1 LSRRLNP
8 LAFVGPGLLVA
19 ATGVGAGD
27 LATASIA
34 GSRLG
39 TTVLW
44 AVVVGAFLKYVL
56 TEGLARWQ
64 LATGKSLL
72 EGVVRHLGRATAWIF
87 LVYLLIWSV
96 AVGRALASACGVTAH
111 ALFPLFQDPVTGKV
125 VFGVLH
131 SLVGVV
137 LVLVGGYRLFE
148 KVMSAFIVIM
158 FGTVVLTAGLLR
170 PDLGSVLRGLVPTIP
185 AVEGG
190 LAWTVALLGGVG
202 GTVTLLCYG
211 YWIREEGRRGPK
223 DLSACRIDLATGYV
237 ATAIFGLAMVVVGST
252 VEVEGGGAGL
262 LVSLA
267 DRLEA
272 SVGTTVRWLFL
283 VGAWGAVMS
292 SLLGVWQSIPYLF
305 ADLWGMLSGRSA
317 ASPAAV
323 DPRSVPYRG
332 YLVFLGVFSTAGLFS
347 SFVQIQKIYAI
358 LGALFIPMLAIVL
371 LLLNGR
377 EELVGKRY
385 RNSPWTRLVLWA
397 SLALFLMFGLM
408 EIGPWR

>member
-1 LSRRLNP
+1 MSRRLNP

>member
-1 LSRRLNP
+1 MSRRLNP

-131 SLVGVV
+131 SLMGVV

-158 FGTVVLTAGLLR
+158 FGTVILTAGLLR

>member
-1 LSRRLNP
+1 MSRRLNP

-252 VEVEGGGAGL
+252 VEVEGGGATL

-305 ADLWGMLSGRSA
+305 ADLWGMLSGRNA